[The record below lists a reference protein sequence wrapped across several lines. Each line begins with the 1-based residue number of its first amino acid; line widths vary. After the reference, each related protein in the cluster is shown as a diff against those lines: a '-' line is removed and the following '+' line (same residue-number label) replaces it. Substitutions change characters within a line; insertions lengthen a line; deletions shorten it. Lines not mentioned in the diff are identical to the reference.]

1 MAMSVPKETRNQKDY
16 VSYML
21 RMWRDRGDVGPSP
34 SKEAPW
40 RASLQSPRTGEL
52 VGFASL
58 DDLFDF
64 LRARV
69 GGMQETVRYAHGEQE
84 SRRLERR

>member
-1 MAMSVPKETRNQKDY
+1 MSVPKETRKQNDY

-21 RMWRDRGDVGPSP
+21 RMWHDGGDEGPSP

-40 RASLQSPRTGEL
+40 RASLQSPRTGEM

-58 DDLFDF
+58 NDLFNS
-64 LRARV
+64 LRGLTSPQR
-69 GGMQETVRYAHGEQE
+69 
-84 SRRLERR
+84 

>member
-1 MAMSVPKETRNQKDY
+1 MRVPKDTGNRKDY

-21 RMWRDRGDVGPSP
+21 RMWRDRGDEKAGASF
-34 SKEAPW
+34 EGPW
-40 RASLQSPRTGEL
+40 RASLQSPRTGEM

-58 DDLFDF
+58 DDLLDY

-69 GGMQETVRYAHGEQE
+69 GGMQETVRCAKRERE

>member
-1 MAMSVPKETRNQKDY
+1 MSVPKETGNQKDY

-21 RMWRDRGDVGPSP
+21 RMWHDRGDERPSH
-34 SKEAPW
+34 SKEASW
-40 RASLQSPRTGEL
+40 RASLQSPRTGEM

-58 DDLFDF
+58 DDLLDY

-69 GGMQETVRYAHGEQE
+69 GGMQETVRYANGEQE
-84 SRRLERR
+84 SRWLERR

>member
-1 MAMSVPKETRNQKDY
+1 MSVPRETWKQKDY

-21 RMWRDRGDVGPSP
+21 RMWRDRSDEAPSP
-34 SKEAPW
+34 SKEVPW
-40 RASLQSPRTGEL
+40 RASLQSPHTGEI

-58 DDLFDF
+58 DDLVNY

-69 GGMQETVRYAHGEQE
+69 GGMQETVRDVSGEQE
-84 SRRLERR
+84 SRRLEGR

>member
-1 MAMSVPKETRNQKDY
+1 MSVPKETRKQNDY

-21 RMWRDRGDVGPSP
+21 RMWHDGGDEGPSP

-40 RASLQSPRTGEL
+40 RASLQSPRTGDL

-58 DDLFDF
+58 EELFCFLQRQAGLLPLARDERDD
-64 LRARV
+64 
-69 GGMQETVRYAHGEQE
+69 GSG
-84 SRRLERR
+84 

>member
-1 MAMSVPKETRNQKDY
+1 MSVPKETRNQKDY

-21 RMWRDRGDVGPSP
+21 RMWRDRGDEKAGPSE
-34 SKEAPW
+34 EAPW
-40 RASLQSPRTGEL
+40 RASLQSPRTGEM

-58 DDLFDF
+58 DDLLDY
-64 LRARV
+64 LRARG

-84 SRRLERR
+84 SRRLEGR